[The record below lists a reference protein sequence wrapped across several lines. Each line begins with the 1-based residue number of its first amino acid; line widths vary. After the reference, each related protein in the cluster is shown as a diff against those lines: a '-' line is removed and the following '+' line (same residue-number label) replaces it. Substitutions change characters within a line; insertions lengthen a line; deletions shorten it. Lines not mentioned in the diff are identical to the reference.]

1 METMQ
6 PPHWRRSFFTVIAGQ
21 TVSLLGSSAV
31 QFSLIWWLASETASP
46 MMLAFSGLLAFLPQM
61 LLGPFAGVWID
72 RLKRKTVLIGADLF
86 TGLVATAFAAM
97 FFVMEQPPYWT
108 ACVALGLR
116 AVGGVFHT
124 PAMQATI
131 PLLVPREELVRAG
144 GWGQFLQSG
153 SFMLGPVIGAA
164 MYAALPL
171 PVILLTDLFG
181 ALVAALAVALVHL
194 PELPLRRDAAAPNVL
209 RELKE
214 GAAVYARDR
223 KLCFMTA
230 CITIGL
236 VFFLP
241 LSSFYP
247 LMTSDYFQGTAW
259 QGSLVELLYAAGMML
274 SALLT
279 GMLGRM
285 QNKLAWVHLGLLGIG
300 ATSLL
305 CGLLPPTAFG
315 YWAFAVLCMLM
326 GASGNLYGIPYTAY
340 LQETIPPELQGR
352 AFSLMG
358 SVMSFAMPI
367 GLLISGPV
375 AEAYGVPLWCALT
388 GAVFL
393 LTTAVSWWYVKRR
406 QTAGR

>member
-1 METMQ
+1 METTQ

-181 ALVAALAVALVHL
+181 ALVAALAVALVRL

-340 LQETIPPELQGR
+340 LQETIPPELQGL

>member
-1 METMQ
+1 METRQ

-21 TVSLLGSSAV
+21 TVSLLCSSSV

>member
-1 METMQ
+1 METTQ
-6 PPHWRRSFFTVIAGQ
+6 PPHWRRSFFKVIAGQ

-181 ALVAALAVALVHL
+181 ALVAALAVTLVRL

-247 LMTSDYFQGTAW
+247 LMTSDYFQGTAC

-406 QTAGR
+406 QTAGS

>member
-181 ALVAALAVALVHL
+181 ALVAALAVALVRL

-340 LQETIPPELQGR
+340 LQETISPELQGR

>member
-1 METMQ
+1 MQADSDIRTLADLNDKRISVQISTKPEELLLTHQVPGVEQVKNVYSLANVNDVFAALDKGYVDACAGHETAY
-6 PPHWRRSFFTVIAGQ
+6 RSFMSGRAGQ
-21 TVSLLGSSAV
+21 YRVLDQELLRVGLGV
-31 QFSLIWWLASETASP
+31 
-46 MMLAFSGLLAFLPQM
+46 AFYKG
-61 LLGPFAGVWID
+61 D
-72 RLKRKTVLIGADLF
+72 D
-86 TGLVATAFAAM
+86 TGRA
-97 FFVMEQPPYWT
+97 E
-108 ACVALGLR
+108 AL
-116 AVGGVFHT
+116 
-124 PAMQATI
+124 
-131 PLLVPREELVRAG
+131 
-144 GWGQFLQSG
+144 S
-153 SFMLGPVIGAA
+153 
-164 MYAALPL
+164 
-171 PVILLTDLFG
+171 D
-181 ALVAALAVALVHL
+181 
-194 PELPLRRDAAAPNVL
+194 VL

-406 QTAGR
+406 QTAGS

>member
-1 METMQ
+1 METTQ
-6 PPHWRRSFFTVIAGQ
+6 PPQWRRSFFTVIAGQ

-86 TGLVATAFAAM
+86 TGLVATAFAGL
-97 FFVMEQPPYWT
+97 FVMMEQPPYWT

-181 ALVAALAVALVHL
+181 ALVAALAVALVRL

-279 GMLGRM
+279 GMMGRM

-315 YWAFAVLCMLM
+315 YWVFAVLCMLM
-326 GASGNLYGIPYTAY
+326 SASGNLYGIPYTAY

>member
-131 PLLVPREELVRAG
+131 PLLVSREELVRAG

-181 ALVAALAVALVHL
+181 ALVAALAVTLVRL

-236 VFFLP
+236 VFVLP

-285 QNKLAWVHLGLLGIG
+285 
-300 ATSLL
+300 
-305 CGLLPPTAFG
+305 
-315 YWAFAVLCMLM
+315 
-326 GASGNLYGIPYTAY
+326 
-340 LQETIPPELQGR
+340 
-352 AFSLMG
+352 
-358 SVMSFAMPI
+358 
-367 GLLISGPV
+367 
-375 AEAYGVPLWCALT
+375 
-388 GAVFL
+388 
-393 LTTAVSWWYVKRR
+393 
-406 QTAGR
+406 

>member
-97 FFVMEQPPYWT
+97 FFVMEQPPYCT

-181 ALVAALAVALVHL
+181 ALVAALAVALVRL

-340 LQETIPPELQGR
+340 LQETIPPELQGL